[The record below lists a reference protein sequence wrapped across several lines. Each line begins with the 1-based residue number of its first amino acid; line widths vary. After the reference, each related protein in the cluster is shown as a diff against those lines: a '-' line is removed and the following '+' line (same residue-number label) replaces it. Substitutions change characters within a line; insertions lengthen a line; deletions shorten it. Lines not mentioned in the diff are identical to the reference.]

1 MSKRNK
7 DKGRLPPFVP
17 LLKETLESPA
27 WRQLSHGAKA
37 LYVSLKPSDPA
48 VVSFGCTVAL
58 ARDNGHRQTYRIVGE
73 DEADPARGTLSYA
86 SPVARALMGKQVGDT
101 VPMGSSG
108 AEILSI
114 KCS

>member
-48 VVSFGCTVAL
+48 VVSFGCTVAF
-58 ARDNGHRQTYRIVGE
+58 ARDNGHRQTYRIVGK
-73 DEADPARGTLSYA
+73 DEAESCARHPVISVDGCAGANGQAEVEAVRTCPSSA
-86 SPVARALMGKQVGDT
+86 SG
-101 VPMGSSG
+101 
-108 AEILSI
+108 
-114 KCS
+114 